1 MDGAPRSYKPH
12 LFTGVLGGMGGREAK
27 VLGLVLHLGGQT
39 PPLAC
44 FTVRDSVGIGSN
56 FMSVLLVC
64 GWRHSDLPIEPRGA
78 DVMFLCSDGL
88 LVGLSSFSNKW
99 NGMEVVD
106 PPQAN
111 WFKQLSTA
119 FPLPSVIKANVVL
132 SVSFD
137 GHLRLFNKIARG
149 CWCWYLWIFQ

>member
-1 MDGAPRSYKPH
+1 MELLGATNHICSQEFWGAWEGGKRRSLAWYC
-12 LFTGVLGGMGGREAK
+12 TWEGRP
-27 VLGLVLHLGGQT
+27 

-64 GWRHSDLPIEPRGA
+64 GWRRSDLPVEPRGA